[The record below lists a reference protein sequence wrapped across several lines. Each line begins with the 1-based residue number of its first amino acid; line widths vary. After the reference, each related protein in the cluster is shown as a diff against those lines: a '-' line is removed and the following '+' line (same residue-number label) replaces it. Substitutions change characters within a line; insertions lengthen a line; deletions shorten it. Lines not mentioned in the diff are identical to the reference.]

1 MTTGTTDVVS
11 NFLETHDLGPV
22 DDKSQIPLHHP
33 LLSPSDT
40 PLQTLLPRSV
50 WPLSGGD
57 TSLKGR

>member
-1 MTTGTTDVVS
+1 MTTGTSLGMS
-11 NFLETHDLGPV
+11 NFLETHASGPV
-22 DDKSQIPLHHP
+22 DDKTRLPLHHP

-57 TSLKGR
+57 TCMKER